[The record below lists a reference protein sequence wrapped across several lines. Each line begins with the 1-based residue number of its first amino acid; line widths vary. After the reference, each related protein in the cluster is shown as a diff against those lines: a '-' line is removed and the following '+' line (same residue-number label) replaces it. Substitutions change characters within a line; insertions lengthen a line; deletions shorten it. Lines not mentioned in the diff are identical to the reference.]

1 MSNTLIQNFI
11 GYTLMHDMTL
21 VIGKT
26 RHQLMRTR
34 AFFVYHVNCFNV
46 FRKMGYMPPIPML
59 SGKQKPKSS
68 MVSLYDWIV
77 NYRSL
82 YLQNK
87 WYMFIGVQSSA
98 IANFTFIINCTC
110 SYGFNRRL
118 FYNQHEFYTF
128 IEAGWQSLA
137 ETCGNPEP
145 TPVERMN
152 SLSPTAPNS
161 CLSNIFFFSLDAQLH
176 ILIRWFSGAR
186 KCFWRY
192 LTTKSDITIHFVYQ
206 MYFCFLHLTT
216 NSTTVFQIYT
226 V

>member
-1 MSNTLIQNFI
+1 
-11 GYTLMHDMTL
+11 
-21 VIGKT
+21 
-26 RHQLMRTR
+26 MRTR

-59 SGKQKPKSS
+59 SGKRKPKSS

-98 IANFTFIINCTC
+98 IANFTFNINCTC

-118 FYNQHEFYTF
+118 LVILPSTWILHVHRGWVAVSCRDLWKSGTNSGGTNEFPFPYSSK
-128 IEAGWQSLA
+128 Q
-137 ETCGNPEP
+137 
-145 TPVERMN
+145 
-152 SLSPTAPNS
+152 LSFKY
-161 CLSNIFFFSLDAQLH
+161 FFFSLDAQLH

-206 MYFCFLHLTT
+206 MYFLFITSNNKLDYCISNLHSVTESMNEPFIAWCNT
-216 NSTTVFQIYT
+216 MR
-226 V
+226 

>member
-1 MSNTLIQNFI
+1 
-11 GYTLMHDMTL
+11 MHDMTL

-46 FRKMGYMPPIPML
+46 FRKMGYMPPVPML

-87 WYMFIGVQSSA
+87 WYMFIRVQSSA
-98 IANFTFIINCTC
+98 IANFTFNINCTC

-118 FYNQHEFYTF
+118 LVILPSTWILHVHRGWVAVSCRDLWKSGTNSGGTNEFPFPYSSK
-128 IEAGWQSLA
+128 Q
-137 ETCGNPEP
+137 
-145 TPVERMN
+145 
-152 SLSPTAPNS
+152 LSFKY
-161 CLSNIFFFSLDAQLH
+161 FFFH
-176 ILIRWFSGAR
+176 WIRNSIYWSGSFPGPENA
-186 KCFWRY
+186 FD
-192 LTTKSDITIHFVYQ
+192 DI
-206 MYFCFLHLTT
+206 
-216 NSTTVFQIYT
+216 
-226 V
+226 

>member
-1 MSNTLIQNFI
+1 MLIALTCFGTWVTCRQSPCSLEN
-11 GYTLMHDMTL
+11 
-21 VIGKT
+21 KN
-26 RHQLMRTR
+26 RNR
-34 AFFVYHVNCFNV
+34 A
-46 FRKMGYMPPIPML
+46 
-59 SGKQKPKSS
+59 

-98 IANFTFIINCTC
+98 IANFTFNINCTC